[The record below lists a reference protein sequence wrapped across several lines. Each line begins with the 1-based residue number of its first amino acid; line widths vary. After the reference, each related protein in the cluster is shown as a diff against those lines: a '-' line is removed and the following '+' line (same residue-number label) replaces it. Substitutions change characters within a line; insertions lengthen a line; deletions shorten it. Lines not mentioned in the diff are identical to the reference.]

1 MKKVMKTSLIA
12 GLLLALSGALTA
24 QPFVMDGKGLQ
35 LRAGDGRE
43 LDRLPLRAKR
53 WDQRGDQALLADA
66 NSGELLWV
74 EAVGER
80 LRIKR
85 RWQPEGLEIECLALY
100 RDAQGLLQALL
111 LGDDGRSQHWLLDGP
126 APRLIRPWA
135 TPPKP
140 QACAV
145 RDAEAQLYVAEEG
158 VGLWQIDADAERE
171 GRRLLQV
178 DPAADAKTLSAWLAA
193 HPVQAAAALP
203 LLPPS
208 AQTAPVSGYGD
219 AADDPAIWVHPRQPA
234 RSLILGTNK
243 KQGLLVYDL
252 QGRQRQF
259 LAVGRVN
266 NVDLRQDLRYGGQ
279 RLDLAVATQRDE
291 SALVLFGIARDSGRV
306 RELARL
312 PTGLEDVYGVC
323 SLRNDAGRLEV
334 LVNDKDGRVRQFEI
348 LRDPSGWQAVLRR
361 EFRLPSQ
368 PEGCVVDEASGQLF
382 IGEEDAGIWR
392 VAAAANAPATP
403 ERAIALSEQL
413 HADVEGLAVYRRGG
427 EALLV
432 VSSQGNDS
440 YALYDLAPPH
450 RPRGSFRIGINAA
463 AGIDGASETDGL
475 EVTSANLGGPYR
487 DGLLVVQDGRNN
499 LPRSPQNFKLL
510 PWSAVVQSLL
520 RKP

>member
-1 MKKVMKTSLIA
+1 MRAALLA
-12 GLLLALSGALTA
+12 LLLALVASTGQASRLHL
-24 QPFVMDGKGLQ
+24 DERGLQ
-35 LRAGDGRE
+35 LRAADGRE

-53 WDQRGDQALLADA
+53 WDQRGDQALVADA
-66 NSGELLWV
+66 NSGALLWV
-74 EAVGER
+74 EVAGER
-80 LRIKR
+80 LRVKR
-85 RWQPEGLEIECLALY
+85 RWQPADLALECLALY

-126 APRLIRPWA
+126 APRLLRPWA

-140 QACAV
+140 KACAV

-158 VGLWQIDADAERE
+158 VGLWQLDADAERE
-171 GRRLLQV
+171 GRRLLIA

-193 HPVQAAAALP
+193 HPEPAVTPLP

-208 AQTAPVSGYGD
+208 AQTDPVSGYGD
-219 AADDPAIWVHPRQPA
+219 AADDPAIWVHPSQPA
-234 RSLILGTNK
+234 RSRVLGTNK

-291 SALVLFGIARDSGRV
+291 AGIVLFGIARDSGRV

-312 PTGLEDVYGVC
+312 PTGLDDVYGVC
-323 SLRNDAGRLEV
+323 SLRNAAGRLEV

-348 LRDPSGWQAVLRR
+348 LREQGRWQAALRR

-382 IGEEDAGIWR
+382 VGEEDAGIWR
-392 VAAAANAPATP
+392 LAAAADAPAQP
-403 ERAIALSEQL
+403 ERVIPLSAQL

-440 YALYDLAPPH
+440 YALYELAPPH

-499 LPRSPQNFKLL
+499 LPRAPQNFKLL
-510 PWSAVVQSLL
+510 PWSAVIQSMSLK
-520 RKP
+520 R